1 MISLEKLLEEG
12 MCAIAVNTNTT
23 SKMQNISPKMEK
35 VLESRVE
42 DQGRQCINSFCPA
55 DLDKI
60 LFGSYKSNQGKAT
73 EA

>member
-1 MISLEKLLEEG
+1 
-12 MCAIAVNTNTT
+12 MCYCSEYKYYVKDAEP
-23 SKMQNISPKMEK
+23 SPKMEK